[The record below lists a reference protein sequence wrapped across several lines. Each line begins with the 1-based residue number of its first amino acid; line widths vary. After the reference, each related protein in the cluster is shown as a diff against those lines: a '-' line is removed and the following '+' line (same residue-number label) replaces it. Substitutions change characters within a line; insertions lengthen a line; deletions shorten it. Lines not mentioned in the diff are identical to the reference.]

1 MIRRQI
7 QFLVLEGKYVRFF
20 GKDSGD
26 RSAKQLALGKVYQ
39 NLWDGGR
46 LIGGGGIL
54 DASRG
59 GGEEILTCREEGGK
73 QFWTRCEG
81 RGRKILDLTFLM
93 CVETIYMWF

>member
-46 LIGGGGIL
+46 LIPG
-54 DASRG
+54 
-59 GGEEILTCREEGGK
+59 EGG
-73 QFWTRCEG
+73 FWTHHEG
-81 RGRKILDLTFLM
+81 GAKKFEHVAKRGANNFGHVVKGGAEKF
-93 CVETIYMWF
+93 

>member
-59 GGEEILTCREEGGK
+59 GAKKFEHVAKRGANNFGHVVKGGAEK
-73 QFWTRCEG
+73 F
-81 RGRKILDLTFLM
+81 
-93 CVETIYMWF
+93 